1 VGSKSRQSDTSL
13 RQRFFREF
21 YKFSFFK
28 AVDLLESL
36 YPDRKPLGQTLQ
48 PNKEAVR
55 FSVKPGF
62 SFPASDISKVR
73 QGDGSDQV
81 NMEVTFMGLIGPAG
95 VLPHW
100 YNELVMERIYKK
112 DLSLASFLDMFHH
125 RLISLFYLVWKKH
138 RFPENYLP
146 DGKDRLS
153 GYLLSL
159 VGLGSPGLTRMIGLP
174 KESLAFYSG
183 LLSRPLPSAVTIEAV
198 VEYFSGTA
206 VQIEQ
211 FIERMLPLSPE
222 DQTQLGLANSRL
234 GVDTVFGSFVWDCQA
249 TFRINL
255 GPVTHDH
262 FLRLLPSGDLLRP
275 IFSLVKYMVG
285 LEYEFE
291 IRVFHKRQEVPPCV
305 LGMEPPTSP
314 RLGWTTWIRSP
325 GVSLRDDPYVTFQE
339 SELISS
345 MAH

>member
-13 RQRFFREF
+13 KERFFKEF

-36 YPDRKPLGQTLQ
+36 YPDREPLGQSLQ

-62 SFPASDISKVR
+62 SFPASDISRVK

-112 DLSLASFLDMFHH
+112 DFSLARFLDMFHH

-159 VGLGSPGLTRMIGLP
+159 IGMGTPGLTGMIGLP

-183 LLSRPLPSAVTIEAV
+183 LLSRPVPSAVTIEAA
-198 VEYFSGTA
+198 VEYFSGTT
-206 VQIEQ
+206 VYIEQ

-222 DQTQLGLANSRL
+222 DQTQLGSANARL
-234 GVDTVFGSFVWDCQA
+234 GVDTICGSSVWDCQA

-255 GPVTHDH
+255 GPVSYDH

-291 IRVFHKRQEVPPCV
+291 IRLFLRREDVPPCV
-305 LGMEPPTSP
+305 LGMETPTPP
-314 RLGWTTWIRSP
+314 RLGWSTWVKTP
-325 GVSLRDDPYVTFQE
+325 GVTMKDDPSVTFQE
-339 SELISS
+339 P
-345 MAH
+345 

>member
-1 VGSKSRQSDTSL
+1 MGSKSRQSNTSL
-13 RQRFFREF
+13 RQRFFKEF

-62 SFPASDISKVR
+62 SFPASDISKVK
-73 QGDGSDQV
+73 QGDGSDPV

-100 YNELVMERIYKK
+100 YNELVVERIYKK
-112 DLSLASFLDMFHH
+112 DFSLARFLDMFHH

-159 VGLGSPGLTRMIGLP
+159 IGMGTPGLTGMIGLP

-183 LLSRPLPSAVTIEAV
+183 LLSRPVPSAVTIEAA
-198 VEYFSGTA
+198 VEYFSGTT

-222 DQTQLGLANSRL
+222 DQTQLGSANARL
-234 GVDTVFGSFVWDCQA
+234 GVDTICGSSVWDCQA

-255 GPVTHDH
+255 GPVSYDH

-291 IRVFHKRQEVPPCV
+291 IRLFLRRDDVPPCV
-305 LGMEPPTSP
+305 LGMETPTPP
-314 RLGWTTWIRSP
+314 RLGWSTWVKTP
-325 GVSLRDDPYVTFQE
+325 GLSLRDDPYVTFYE
-339 SELISS
+339 
-345 MAH
+345 A